1 MDTVHAWVVPSG
13 HRSRNAARQ
22 LLAEAAARMLDTDP
36 AQVLVS
42 RDGSG
47 QPTVQ
52 AVAGQAWVSLSYGPA
67 VLAVAASLVGPVGID
82 IEGAGRPEAA
92 RLAERW
98 FDAGEAA
105 WLQSLPDTE
114 QPTAFLLLWTAKE
127 ALGKALGTGLR
138 NEGLKRRVPL
148 PPLPTAASGNC
159 PAKCGSP
166 IPHRAGRWCWRS
178 PPACPWPGPRCMR
191 RAIMS
196 RPPAGRPGR
205 GPACRSSYAGTDRT
219 PGTPAAACTAP
230 AGRPAGPRRPR
241 PGRRRPTAGRR

>member
-52 AVAGQAWVSLSYGPA
+52 AAAGQAWVSLSYGPA

-148 PPLPTAASGNC
+148 PPLAD
-159 PAKCGSP
+159 GSFRQLP
-166 IPHRAGRWCWRS
+166 GQLWLAH
-178 PPACPWPGPRCMR
+178 PPL
-191 RAIMS
+191 
-196 RPPAGRPGR
+196 R
-205 GPACRSSYAGTDRT
+205 GPLVLAVATSVPVAGLTLHEKGDHV
-219 PGTPAAACTAP
+219 AP
-230 AGRPAGPRRPR
+230 ARR
-241 PGRRRPTAGRR
+241 TARSRTSLPVVVRGN